1 MNNKHFKEPIT
12 LDIDVADFAMES
24 DFSKLILEPLGIK
37 SDTKRVFLT
46 VSSVDEFNEETW
58 SRK

>member
-12 LDIDVADFAMES
+12 LDIDVADFEMES

-37 SDTKRVFLT
+37 SDTKRVFVT
-46 VSSVDEFNEETW
+46 VTDVDLFDETAW
-58 SRK
+58 S